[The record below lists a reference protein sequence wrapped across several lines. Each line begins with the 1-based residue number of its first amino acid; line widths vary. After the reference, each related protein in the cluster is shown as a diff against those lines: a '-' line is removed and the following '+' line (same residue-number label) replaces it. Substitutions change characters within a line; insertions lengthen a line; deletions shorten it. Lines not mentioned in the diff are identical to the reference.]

1 MNYYP
6 FHIGDYLSAARH
18 LTWTEDAAYRRLLD
32 TYYTTEKPLPTELR
46 AVCRLVLATT
56 DEQREAVE
64 VVLNEFFELTSAGWI
79 NVRADAEIDSM
90 RVKQSAQEDKDR
102 HETERMRRYRE
113 RRAAMF
119 AALRAVEV
127 VPAWDVPMKELQRL
141 VDEHCNTPATQGQ
154 KPPATGE
161 ETSATHLQ
169 REQAVSGDEP
179 ATAISTNTNTNTNT
193 NKEEERAPRKRA
205 ASPPAPAVAKPDDVD
220 QQTWGDWVALRTKK
234 RATVSL
240 TVVEEARRECAKAG
254 LTLERF
260 LQIWCMRGSQGL
272 QADWLKPEERA
283 AAQAPGQY
291 ETAYQRSMRERMQEA
306 VPEIARRSPAAL
318 PQDVTDYFRT
328 VDAPARVLPVQ
339 SIEVTQ

>member
-6 FHIGDYLSAARH
+6 FHIGDYVSATRH
-18 LTWTEDAAYRRLLD
+18 LTWAEDAAYRRLLD
-32 TYYTTEKPLPTELR
+32 TYYTTEKPLPADLR
-46 AVCRLVLATT
+46 AVCRLVLANT
-56 DEQREAVE
+56 DEQREAVR
-64 VVLNEFFELTSAGWI
+64 VVLDEFFELTDFGWI
-79 NVRADAEIDSM
+79 NTRADAEIDSM

-141 VDEHCNTPATQGQ
+141 VDEHCNAPATQGQ

-161 ETSATHLQ
+161 ETPATHLQ

-179 ATAISTNTNTNTNT
+179 ATAISTNTNTNT

-260 LQIWCMRGSQGL
+260 LQVWCMRGSQGL
-272 QADWLKPEERA
+272 EAAWLKPDERGHA
-283 AAQAPGQY
+283 TG
-291 ETAYQRSMRERMQEA
+291 ETAYQRSMRERIEEA
-306 VPEIARRSPAAL
+306 APSIARRAPAQQ
-318 PQDVTDYFRT
+318 QDATDYFRT
-328 VDAPARVLPVQ
+328 VDVPARDVTRHA
-339 SIEVTQ
+339 IEVQP